1 MEFTITSETPDIV
14 PTTGF
19 EKIINFFNKKL
30 DINNPVGI
38 QEIVDET
45 GLSWSYIKKVLEK
58 LLKEEYCGYHFE
70 KVGNSWVS
78 WKDREHIIKKLDNTC
93 GRFLK

>member
-1 MEFTITSETPDIV
+1 MQFTITSETPDII

-30 DINNPVGI
+30 NINNPVGI
-38 QEIVDET
+38 QEIVDKT

-58 LLKEEYCGYHFE
+58 LLKEEYCGFHFE
-70 KVGNSWVS
+70 KLGNSWVS
-78 WKDREHIIKKLDNTC
+78 WKDREHIIKKMDNTC
-93 GRFLK
+93 SRFLK

>member
-1 MEFTITSETPDIV
+1 VQFTITSETPDII

-30 DINNPVGI
+30 NINNPVGI
-38 QEIVDET
+38 QEIVDKT

-58 LLKEEYCGYHFE
+58 LLKEEYCGFHFE
-70 KVGNSWVS
+70 KLGNSWVS
-78 WKDREHIIKKLDNTC
+78 WKDREHIIKKMDNTC
-93 GRFLK
+93 SRFLK

>member
-58 LLKEEYCGYHFE
+58 LLKEEYCGFHFE

>member
-1 MEFTITSETPDIV
+1 VEFTITSETPDIV